1 MKTVE
6 QGLKDLK
13 QANPGLQAFTKDD
26 MFFAGASFTISVLLG
41 LTEET
46 EDAAAG
52 ILDGLRVETDAHFG
66 HVSTAV
72 VTGNLH
78 TSRVA

>member
-1 MKTVE
+1 MKTVD

-13 QANPGLQAFTKDD
+13 QMYPGLQGFTKDD
-26 MFFAGASFTISVLLG
+26 MFFAGASFTISVMLG

-66 HVSTAV
+66 KTSLSA

-78 TSRVA
+78 TAKVT